1 MNNLTG
7 LIEKY
12 FVPMAGKLSKNKFL
26 KAISNGFSVLLP
38 ITMIGAIFTLLSN
51 LQIAPYQSLVK
62 AVHLKEIFGFAPKVT
77 TDMLAV
83 YAVFLIGKALAEQYD
98 FDDNVSTIVGAL
110 SLFSFLVL
118 IPLGVSG
125 KAEKS
130 QEIVSIAGA
139 MPTTYLGAAGLFT
152 AMIVG
157 LLVPFIYQI
166 FIKHNIVLKM
176 PEQVPP
182 TIAKSFS
189 ALIPAFSIAFFF
201 GLIRFLFSLTPFGD
215 ANSFVYTM
223 LKAPLANLGASPAT
237 FILFILVCS
246 LMWFFGLHGGMIV
259 MPFINVLYTAAG
271 LENLEA
277 YANGVA
283 GPNLITNSS
292 WIIFASLGGAG
303 GTLGLCILMAF
314 MAKSSRYKTLGKLAL
329 PAGACGIN
337 EPITFGLPMVLNTIM
352 IIPLIITPIITFLI
366 SYFMIKIGIIPP
378 LNGTTIPLGTPVV
391 FAGLVAGG
399 WKTAVLQIVLIAI
412 QTLIYLPFFKVLDKQ
427 AVLEENLPNDL

>member
-38 ITMIGAIFTLLSN
+38 ITMIGAIFTLLAN
-51 LQIAPYQSLVK
+51 LQIAPYQSFVK

-83 YAVFLIGKALAEQYD
+83 YAVFLIGKALAEQFD

-166 FIKHNIVLKM
+166 FIKYNIVLKM

-189 ALIPAFSIAFFF
+189 ALIPAFSIAFIF
-201 GLIRFLFSLTPFGD
+201 GLIRFLFSLTPFRD

-223 LKAPLANLGASPAT
+223 MKAPLANLGASPAT
-237 FILFILVCS
+237 FILFILVGS

-283 GPNLITNSS
+283 GPNLITNAS
-292 WIIFASLGGAG
+292 WLIFASVGGAG
-303 GTLGLCILMAF
+303 GTLGLCIIMAF

-352 IIPLIITPIITFLI
+352 VIPLIITPITTFLI
-366 SYFMIKIGIIPP
+366 SYFMMRIGIIPP

-391 FAGLVAGG
+391 FAGLIAGG
-399 WKTAVLQIVLIAI
+399 WKTAVLQIVLIAVQMI
-412 QTLIYLPFFKVLDKQ
+412 IYLPFFKVLDKQ
-427 AVLEENLPNDL
+427 AVLEENGTA

>member
-139 MPTTYLGAAGLFT
+139 MSTTYLGAAGLFT

-201 GLIRFLFSLTPFGD
+201 GLIRFLFSLTSFGD

-237 FILFILVCS
+237 FILFVLVCS

-283 GPNLITNSS
+283 GPNLITNAS
-292 WIIFASLGGAG
+292 WIIFASIGGAG

-314 MAKSSRYKTLGKLAL
+314 IAKSSRYKTLGKLAL
-329 PAGACGIN
+329 PAGVCGIN

-352 IIPLIITPIITFLI
+352 VIPLIITPIITFLI

-391 FAGLVAGG
+391 FAGLVAGR

-412 QTLIYLPFFKVLDKQ
+412 QILIYLPFFKVLDKQ
-427 AVLEENLPNDL
+427 AVLEENLPKDL

>member
-166 FIKHNIVLKM
+166 FIKNSIVLKM

-189 ALIPAFSIAFFF
+189 ALIPAFSIAFLF

-366 SYFMIKIGIIPP
+366 SYFLIKIGIIPP

-427 AVLEENLPNDL
+427 AVLEENLPSDI

>member
-38 ITMIGAIFTLLSN
+38 ITMIGAIFTLLAN
-51 LQIAPYQSLVK
+51 LQIAPYQSFVK

-83 YAVFLIGKALAEQYD
+83 YAVFLIGKALAEQFD

-189 ALIPAFSIAFFF
+189 ALIPAFSIAFIF

-223 LKAPLANLGASPAT
+223 MKAPLANLGASPAT
-237 FILFILVCS
+237 FILFILVGS

-283 GPNLITNSS
+283 GPNLITNAS
-292 WIIFASLGGAG
+292 WLIFASVGGAG
-303 GTLGLCILMAF
+303 GTLGLCIIMAF

-329 PAGACGIN
+329 PAGTCGIN

-352 IIPLIITPIITFLI
+352 IIPLIITPITTFLI
-366 SYFMIKIGIIPP
+366 SYFMMRIGIIPP

-391 FAGLVAGG
+391 FAGLIAGG
-399 WKTAVLQIVLIAI
+399 WKTAVLQIVLIAVQMI
-412 QTLIYLPFFKVLDKQ
+412 IYLPFFKVLDKQ
-427 AVLEENLPNDL
+427 AVLEEKGTA

>member
-12 FVPMAGKLSKNKFL
+12 FVPMAGRLSKNKYL

-38 ITMIGAIFTLLSN
+38 ITMIGAIFTLLAN
-51 LQIAPYQSLVK
+51 LQIAPYQSLIT

-130 QEIVSIAGA
+130 QEIVSIARA
-139 MPTTYLGAAGLFT
+139 IPTTYLGAAGLFT
-152 AMIVG
+152 AMIIG
-157 LLVPFIYQI
+157 LLVPFIYQV

-189 ALIPAFSIAFFF
+189 ALIPAFSIAFIF
-201 GLIRFLFSLTPFGD
+201 GLIRFLFSLTPFED

-223 LKAPLANLGASPAT
+223 MKAPLANLGASPAT

-246 LMWFFGLHGGMIV
+246 LMWFFGIHGGMIV

-283 GPNLITNSS
+283 GPNLITNAS
-292 WIIFASLGGAG
+292 WLIFASVGGAG
-303 GTLGLCILMAF
+303 GTLGLCILMVF

-352 IIPLIITPIITFLI
+352 IIPLIITPIATFLF
-366 SYFMIKIGIIPP
+366 SFFMMSIGIIPP

-391 FAGLVAGG
+391 FAGLIAGG
-399 WKTAVLQIVLIAI
+399 WKTAVLQIVLIAMQI
-412 QTLIYLPFFKVLDKQ
+412 LIYLPFFKVLDKQ
-427 AVLEENLPNDL
+427 AVLEEMGTD

>member
-1 MNNLTG
+1 MNNLTE

-38 ITMIGAIFTLLSN
+38 ITMIGAIFTLLAN
-51 LQIAPYQSLVK
+51 LQIAPYQSFVK

-83 YAVFLIGKALAEQYD
+83 YAVFLIGKALAEQFD
-98 FDDNVSTIVGAL
+98 FDDNVATIVGAL
-110 SLFSFLVL
+110 SLFSFMVL

-139 MPTTYLGAAGLFT
+139 VPTTYLGAAGLFT

-182 TIAKSFS
+182 TIAKSFN
-189 ALIPAFSIAFFF
+189 ALIPAFSIAFIF
-201 GLIRFLFSLTPFGD
+201 GLVRFLFSLTRFGD

-223 LKAPLANLGASPAT
+223 MKAPLTSLGASPLT

-246 LMWFFGLHGGMIV
+246 IMWFFGLHGGMIV

-277 YANGVA
+277 YAGGAA
-283 GPNLITNSS
+283 GPNLITNST
-292 WIIFASLGGAG
+292 WMIFASLGGAG

-352 IIPLIITPIITFLI
+352 IIPLIITPVTTFLI
-366 SYFMIKIGIIPP
+366 SYFMMKIGIIPP

-399 WKTAVLQIVLIAI
+399 WKTAVLQIALIAVQI
-412 QTLIYLPFFKVLDKQ
+412 LIYLPFFKVLDKQ
-427 AVLEENLPNDL
+427 AVLEEKGTA

>member
-38 ITMIGAIFTLLSN
+38 ITMIGAIFTLLAN
-51 LQIAPYQSLVK
+51 LQIAPYQNFVK

-83 YAVFLIGKALAEQYD
+83 YAVFLIGKALAEQFD

-125 KAEKS
+125 KEEKS

-189 ALIPAFSIAFFF
+189 ALIPAFSIAFIF

-223 LKAPLANLGASPAT
+223 MKAPLANLGASPAT
-237 FILFILVCS
+237 FILFILVGS

-283 GPNLITNSS
+283 GPNLITNAS
-292 WIIFASLGGAG
+292 WLIFASVGGAG
-303 GTLGLCILMAF
+303 GTLGLCIIMAF

-352 IIPLIITPIITFLI
+352 IIPLIITPITTFLI
-366 SYFMIKIGIIPP
+366 SYFMMRIGIIPP

-391 FAGLVAGG
+391 FAGLIAGG
-399 WKTAVLQIVLIAI
+399 WKTAVLQIVLIAVQMI
-412 QTLIYLPFFKVLDKQ
+412 IYLPFFKVLDKQ
-427 AVLEENLPNDL
+427 AVLEEKGTA

>member
-51 LQIAPYQSLVK
+51 LQIAPYQSFVK

-166 FIKHNIVLKM
+166 FINHNIVLKM

-292 WIIFASLGGAG
+292 WIVFASLGGAG

-412 QTLIYLPFFKVLDKQ
+412 QAFIYLPFFKVLDKQ
-427 AVLEENLPNDL
+427 AMLEENMTTDL

>member
-38 ITMIGAIFTLLSN
+38 ITMIGAIFTLLAN
-51 LQIAPYQSLVK
+51 LQIAPYQSFVK

-83 YAVFLIGKALAEQYD
+83 YAVFLIGKALAEQFD

-166 FIKHNIVLKM
+166 FIKYNIVLKM

-189 ALIPAFSIAFFF
+189 ALIPAFSIAFIF

-223 LKAPLANLGASPAT
+223 MKAPLANLGASPAT
-237 FILFILVCS
+237 FILFILVGS

-283 GPNLITNSS
+283 GPNLITNAS
-292 WIIFASLGGAG
+292 WLIFASVGGAG
-303 GTLGLCILMAF
+303 GTLGLCIIMAF

-352 IIPLIITPIITFLI
+352 VIPLIITPITTFLI
-366 SYFMIKIGIIPP
+366 SYFMMRIGIIPP

-391 FAGLVAGG
+391 FAGLIAGG
-399 WKTAVLQIVLIAI
+399 WKTAVLQIVLIAVQMI
-412 QTLIYLPFFKVLDKQ
+412 IYLPFFKVLDKQ
-427 AVLEENLPNDL
+427 AVLEEKGTA

>member
-38 ITMIGAIFTLLSN
+38 ITMIGAIFTLLAN
-51 LQIAPYQSLVK
+51 LQIAPYQSFVK

-83 YAVFLIGKALAEQYD
+83 YAVFLIGKALAEQFD

-157 LLVPFIYQI
+157 LLVPFIYQT

-189 ALIPAFSIAFFF
+189 ALIPAFSIAFIF

-215 ANSFVYTM
+215 ANSFIYTVM
-223 LKAPLANLGASPAT
+223 KAPLSNLGASPAT

-283 GPNLITNSS
+283 GPNLITNAS
-292 WIIFASLGGAG
+292 WLIFASVGGAG
-303 GTLGLCILMAF
+303 GTLGLCIIMAF

-352 IIPLIITPIITFLI
+352 IIPLIITPITTFLI
-366 SYFMIKIGIIPP
+366 SYFMMRIGIIPP

-399 WKTAVLQIVLIAI
+399 WKTAVLQIVLIAVQI
-412 QTLIYLPFFKVLDKQ
+412 LIYLPFFKVLDKQ
-427 AVLEENLPNDL
+427 AVLEEKGTA

>member
-38 ITMIGAIFTLLSN
+38 ITMIGAIFTLLAN
-51 LQIAPYQSLVK
+51 LQIAPYQSFVK

-83 YAVFLIGKALAEQYD
+83 YAVFLIGKALAEQFD

-166 FIKHNIVLKM
+166 FIKYNIVLKM

-189 ALIPAFSIAFFF
+189 ALIPAFSIAFIF

-223 LKAPLANLGASPAT
+223 MKAPLANLGASPAT
-237 FILFILVCS
+237 FILFILVGS

-283 GPNLITNSS
+283 GPNLITNAS
-292 WIIFASLGGAG
+292 WLIFASVGGAG
-303 GTLGLCILMAF
+303 GTLGLCIIMAF

-352 IIPLIITPIITFLI
+352 IIPLIITPITTFLI
-366 SYFMIKIGIIPP
+366 SYFMMRIGIIPP

-391 FAGLVAGG
+391 FAGLIAGG
-399 WKTAVLQIVLIAI
+399 WKTAVLQIVLIAVQMI
-412 QTLIYLPFFKVLDKQ
+412 IYLPFFKVLDKQ
-427 AVLEENLPNDL
+427 AVLEEKGTA

>member
-12 FVPMAGKLSKNKFL
+12 FVPMAGRLSKNKYL

-38 ITMIGAIFTLLSN
+38 ITMIGAIFTLLAN
-51 LQIAPYQSLVK
+51 LQIAPYQSLIT

-130 QEIVSIAGA
+130 QEIVSIARA
-139 MPTTYLGAAGLFT
+139 IPTTYLGAAGLFT
-152 AMIVG
+152 AMIIG
-157 LLVPFIYQI
+157 LLVPFIYQV

-189 ALIPAFSIAFFF
+189 ALIPAFSIAFIF
-201 GLIRFLFSLTPFGD
+201 GLIRFLFSLTPFED

-223 LKAPLANLGASPAT
+223 MKAPLANLGASPAT

-283 GPNLITNSS
+283 GPNLITNAS
-292 WIIFASLGGAG
+292 WLIFASVGGAG
-303 GTLGLCILMAF
+303 GTLGLCILMVF

-352 IIPLIITPIITFLI
+352 IIPLIITPIATFLF
-366 SYFMIKIGIIPP
+366 SFFMMSIGIIPP

-391 FAGLVAGG
+391 FAGLIAGG
-399 WKTAVLQIVLIAI
+399 WKTAVLQIVLIAMQI
-412 QTLIYLPFFKVLDKQ
+412 LIYLPFFKVLDKQ
-427 AVLEENLPNDL
+427 AVLEEMGTD

>member
-38 ITMIGAIFTLLSN
+38 ITMIGAIFTLLAN
-51 LQIAPYQSLVK
+51 LQIAPYQSFVK

-83 YAVFLIGKALAEQYD
+83 YAVFLIGKALAEQFD

-118 IPLGVSG
+118 IPLGVSA

-157 LLVPFIYQI
+157 LLVPFIYQT

-189 ALIPAFSIAFFF
+189 ALIPAFSIAFIF

-215 ANSFVYTM
+215 ANSFIYTM
-223 LKAPLANLGASPAT
+223 MKAPLSNLGASPAT

-283 GPNLITNSS
+283 GPNLITNAS
-292 WIIFASLGGAG
+292 WLIFASVGGAG
-303 GTLGLCILMAF
+303 GTLGLCIIMAF

-352 IIPLIITPIITFLI
+352 IIPLIITPITTFLI
-366 SYFMIKIGIIPP
+366 SYFMMRIGIIPP

-399 WKTAVLQIVLIAI
+399 GKTAVLQIVLIAVQI
-412 QTLIYLPFFKVLDKQ
+412 LIYLPFFKVLDKQ
-427 AVLEENLPNDL
+427 AVLEEKGTA